1 MRAEWIGE
9 ATAVTSRWVS
19 TWTSF
24 TPDAFRAVTAP
35 RPVAPKLMTA
45 ARSGR
50 PYSPVIP
57 MSCMACSTEQ

>member
-1 MRAEWIGE
+1 MWM
-9 ATAVTSRWVS
+9 SL
-19 TWTSF
+19 
-24 TPDAFRAVTAP
+24 TPCALSAVTAP

-57 MSCMACSTEQ
+57 VSCMACSTEQ